1 MFNLKRIEMMKKEM
15 EEIRNADK
23 AYVAPDITLV
33 PLLLESGLLAAV
45 SAEDKD
51 KVTEDPIQD
60 TTGDDPFNNP

>member
-15 EEIRNADK
+15 RNADK
-23 AYVAPDITLV
+23 VYVAPDITFV
-33 PLLLESGLLAAV
+33 PLFLESGLLAAV

-51 KVTEDPIQD
+51 KVTEDPTQD

>member
-15 EEIRNADK
+15 RNADK
-23 AYVAPDITLV
+23 VYVAPDITFV
-33 PLLLESGLLAAV
+33 PLFLESGLLAAV

-51 KVTEDPIQD
+51 KVTEDPTED